1 MDSRESVL
9 ETSVLFNDRLRMEE
23 RDVVIDLVEEKEVV
37 KVVNSYHSIPVT
49 SFEAR
54 KMEQVNVRN
63 LIV

>member
-49 SFEAR
+49 SFEVR
-54 KMEQVNVRN
+54 KMEQVYVCNF
-63 LIV
+63 

>member
-49 SFEAR
+49 SFEAK
-54 KMEQVNVRN
+54 KMEQVYVCDS
-63 LIV
+63 

>member
-9 ETSVLFNDRLRMEE
+9 ETSLLFNDRLRMED

-49 SFEAR
+49 SFEAK
-54 KMEQVNVRN
+54 KMEQVYVCDF
-63 LIV
+63 

>member
-9 ETSVLFNDRLRMEE
+9 ETSLLFNDRLRMEE

-49 SFEAR
+49 SFEAK
-54 KMEQVNVRN
+54 KMEQVYVCDS
-63 LIV
+63 

>member
-49 SFEAR
+49 SFEAK
-54 KMEQVNVRN
+54 KMEQVYVCDF
-63 LIV
+63 

>member
-37 KVVNSYHSIPVT
+37 KVLNSYHSIPVT
-49 SFEAR
+49 SFEAK
-54 KMEQVNVRN
+54 KMEQVYVCDF
-63 LIV
+63 

>member
-9 ETSVLFNDRLRMEE
+9 ETSLLFNDRLRMEE

-54 KMEQVNVRN
+54 KMEQVYVCDF
-63 LIV
+63 

>member
-54 KMEQVNVRN
+54 KMEQVYVCDS
-63 LIV
+63 

>member
-9 ETSVLFNDRLRMEE
+9 ETSLLFNDRLRMEE

-49 SFEAR
+49 SFEAK
-54 KMEQVNVRN
+54 KMEQVYVFDF
-63 LIV
+63 

>member
-9 ETSVLFNDRLRMEE
+9 ETSLLFNDRLRMEE

-49 SFEAR
+49 SFEAK
-54 KMEQVNVRN
+54 KMEQVYVCDF
-63 LIV
+63 

>member
-1 MDSRESVL
+1 MDSRESVP
-9 ETSVLFNDRLRMEE
+9 ETSLLFNDRLRMEE

-54 KMEQVNVRN
+54 KMEQVYVCDF
-63 LIV
+63 

>member
-54 KMEQVNVRN
+54 KMEQVYVCDF
-63 LIV
+63 

>member
-49 SFEAR
+49 SFEAK
-54 KMEQVNVRN
+54 KMEQVYVYDF
-63 LIV
+63 